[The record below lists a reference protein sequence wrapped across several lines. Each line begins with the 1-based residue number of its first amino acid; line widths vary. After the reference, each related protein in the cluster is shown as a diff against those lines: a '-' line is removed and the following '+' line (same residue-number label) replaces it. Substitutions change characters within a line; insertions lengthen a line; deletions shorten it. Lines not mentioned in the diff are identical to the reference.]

1 MLIPI
6 LTDAASTMTK
16 GAAKVAETDPHG
28 FTLTVISV
36 CVVFAGLIVLYGVY
50 SLSGAIFSGKFR
62 KKGAEGAEK
71 AAASGAAGAGAESA
85 EAPGEVAAALALALR
100 LHGAQGA
107 AGHAQSAAGAAPR
120 VITITPSQ
128 SPWADKSLT
137 FRKTPSSR

>member
-71 AAASGAAGAGAESA
+71 AAAGAGAESA
-85 EAPGEVAAALALALR
+85 EASGEVAAAIALALR

>member
-6 LTDAASTMTK
+6 LTDAASEMTK

-36 CVVFAGLIVLYGVY
+36 CVVFAGLIVLYGIY

-62 KKGAEGAEK
+62 GK
-71 AAASGAAGAGAESA
+71 AKAGSAGCAVEAAGAAAESG
-85 EAPGEVAAALALALR
+85 EVPGEVAAAIALALH
-100 LHGAQGA
+100 LHCAQE
-107 AGHAQSAAGAAPR
+107 AAPR
-120 VITITPSQ
+120 IITIVPSQ

>member
-36 CVVFAGLIVLYGVY
+36 CVVFAGLIVLYGIY

-62 KKGAEGAEK
+62 KKGAEDAEK
-71 AAASGAAGAGAESA
+71 AAAGAGAESA
-85 EAPGEVAAALALALR
+85 EASGEVAAAIALALR

-107 AGHAQSAAGAAPR
+107 AGRAQSAAGAAPR